1 MKTVET
7 LSGRHVLSRLDLG
20 LHCLPMS
27 HRKDARLIWVKHL
40 PKSQISTHKQCLF
53 QHLRFWYLLQKS

>member
-1 MKTVET
+1 MKTVGDPERT
-7 LSGRHVLSRLDLG
+7 PRSVASDLG

-40 PKSQISTHKQCLF
+40 PKVKSQHINSVCFST
-53 QHLRFWYLLQKS
+53 